1 MSLNTRANIIPE
13 KTRPTKRLSVAG
25 RYSFAGTYAGD
36 TIRELEGETM
46 FNLVETIRQTSVRFR
61 RDQDEAAEHELDTIL
76 NHLSHK
82 ETIAVVRAFSYFS
95 LLSNIAEDLHHNRR
109 RRAHLRAGSLPRM
122 AVSRWL
128 CNA

>member
-1 MSLNTRANIIPE
+1 MSLNIRANIIPE
-13 KTRPTKRLSVAG
+13 KNTPNEKDYPLREDIRLLG
-25 RYSFAGTYAGD
+25 RMLGD

-76 NHLSHK
+76 NNLSHK
-82 ETIAVVRAFSYFS
+82 DVQAP
-95 LLSNIAEDLHHNRR
+95 
-109 RRAHLRAGSLPRM
+109 LPRM